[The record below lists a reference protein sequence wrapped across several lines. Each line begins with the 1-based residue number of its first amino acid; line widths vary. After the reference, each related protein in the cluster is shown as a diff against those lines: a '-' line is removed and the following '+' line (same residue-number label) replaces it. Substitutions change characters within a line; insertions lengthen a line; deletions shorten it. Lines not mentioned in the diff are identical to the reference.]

1 MTATEYSCR
10 LIRNRPGKWH
20 SPAARETLGE
30 QFPFRLDLH
39 STPSKMNALVFA
51 MDRFGGKRRGNVEE
65 YRLEVRDAE
74 DVLHATVEAT
84 ARDLQQFNAGYPT
97 SVANEVPTSLA
108 IYSDEDIL
116 SELHR
121 RLSEARD

>member
-1 MTATEYSCR
+1 VAAIEYSCR

-20 SPAARETLGE
+20 TPAARETLGE
-30 QFPFRLDLH
+30 HFPFRLDLT

-51 MDRFGGKRRGNVEE
+51 MDRFGGKRQGNVEE
-65 YRLEVRDAE
+65 YSLEVRDAE
-74 DVLHATVEAT
+74 DVLLATLNAT
-84 ARDLQQFNAGYPT
+84 DRDLQEFDAGYPI
-97 SVANEVPTSLA
+97 SVANEVPSSLA
-108 IYSDEDIL
+108 SYSDADLL